1 MQKKIIALAI
11 ASALTVPAMAFADTT
26 IYGVLD
32 AGYAQT
38 KSDNGAGITRETDA
52 FGFSTMTSSRLGF
65 MTTEDLGGG
74 TKVMAKIETGL
85 SGNVMANYTQASTA
99 DGTSVDTTSLGNR
112 ELNASVM
119 FAQGTTVKL
128 GYGSTLIR
136 DFSLGYAPDPGGN
149 LIGNILNN
157 NKDYSSNRVNGLTVT
172 QAMDKF
178 SVSFQLSAHTNK
190 ANGAADLKSGNGYL
204 IGGQYADGPI
214 SVGAAYQDLE
224 TTTNST
230 LGVQTADAKKKIAIL
245 AGSYDLGV
253 AKILAEYGTDKT
265 DDSVSAAANNQKH
278 NGLSIGAQAPFG
290 AFLGFVQL
298 SKGKVNAG
306 GTGTADQN
314 QSGYTLGGKY
324 NMSKA
329 SYGYLSFGENK
340 TDAGSGGAPAQ
351 NKVDQ
356 FAIGMVHT
364 F

>member
-26 IYGVLD
+26 IYGILD

-38 KSDNGAGITRETDA
+38 KNDNGAGKTRETDA

-65 MTTEDLGGG
+65 MQTEDLGNGS
-74 TKVMAKIETGL
+74 KVMAKIETGL
-85 SGNVMANYTQASTA
+85 SGNVMANYTQGSGF
-99 DGTSVDTTSLGNR
+99 DGTTVDATSLGNR

-119 FAQGTTVKL
+119 FNQGTTVKL
-128 GYGSTLIR
+128 GFGSTLIR
-136 DFSLGYAPDPGGN
+136 DISLGYAPDPGGN
-149 LIGNILNN
+149 LVGNILNN
-157 NKDYSSNRVNGLTVT
+157 NKDYSSNRAVGVTAT

-178 SVSFQLSAHTNK
+178 SVSVQLTSKTTKSNV
-190 ANGAADLKSGNGYL
+190 GPDVKSGNGYL

-214 SVGAAYQDLE
+214 SFAAAYQNQE
-224 TTTNST
+224 TTTNTGAVMNSD
-230 LGVQTADAKKKIAIL
+230 GKHKIGII
-245 AGSYDLGV
+245 AGSYDLGA
-253 AKILAEYGTDKT
+253 AKIIAEYGTDKT
-265 DDSVSAAANNQKH
+265 DDTLLASNNGKKA

-290 AFLGFVQL
+290 DIVGFVQL

-306 GTGTADQN
+306 GAAVDQD

-324 NMSKA
+324 NLSKA
-329 SYGYLSFGENK
+329 SYGYVSFGDNK
-340 TDAGSGGAPAQ
+340 IASAGALAQ
-351 NKVDQ
+351 YKVDQ